1 MRLASLS
8 PVCSVPARALEGA
21 AQSIGRKLYDRKVS
35 QWSSTS
41 PPLHDTDRDVSPC
54 QLWSACVRSIRPAL
68 AMNSCCHALPPA
80 CGRQVIG
87 HVMVRFVAFHVS
99 LLRRHPYQQM
109 PSNVLLKKESRG
121 QALPCGPATHRQTP
135 LALCRVLEPAGLGP
149 KADAAVGAGGDLR
162 PEQLRGQPRDVP
174 ASPREHQVLTWPS
187 IQAIHP
193 YPMSSRC
200 TVLGVHSCP
209 WPGSWLAV
217 AYWHACG
224 TVSVLLPVSYDVPLP
239 SAAARGSS

>member
-1 MRLASLS
+1 MCEIHPTGLCHGLMLPCAAPCLW
-8 PVCSVPARALEGA
+8 PAG
-21 AQSIGRKLYDRKVS
+21 
-35 QWSSTS
+35 
-41 PPLHDTDRDVSPC
+41 H
-54 QLWSACVRSIRPAL
+54 RPR
-68 AMNSCCHALPPA
+68 HGP
-80 CGRQVIG
+80 
-87 HVMVRFVAFHVS
+87 
-99 LLRRHPYQQM
+99 LRR
-109 PSNVLLKKESRG
+109 
-121 QALPCGPATHRQTP
+121 LPRKSHSTTPLPADAVQRSLIERKQTPATHRQIP

-224 TVSVLLPVSYDVPLP
+224 TVSVLLPGSYDVPLP